1 MNESNLVQKFIWFS
15 ERAILLTIA
24 LATLFASA
32 SEIIRI
38 ISVKEVNLSDLF
50 LLFIYAEVLG
60 MVASFYANNRIPVT
74 LPLIIAMTA
83 LTRMIIQ
90 ESKDLN
96 AINIIY
102 EAIEHIEKRLSGL
115 LEPDLKEIS
124 LGSAEVQKI
133 FKVSKF
139 GKIAGSK
146 VINGEIKSKSKARII
161 RDGVVVYNGEIQS
174 IFREKN
180 QVKEVGTGLECGI
193 SIKDFIDFKE
203 KDVIESYLAEEIQ
216 RSI

>member
-1 MNESNLVQKFIWFS
+1 MNDSNIVQKFIWLS
-15 ERAILLTIA
+15 ERTILLTIA
-24 LATLFASA
+24 LATLFATA

-38 ISVKEVNLSDLF
+38 IEIQEVNLSDLF

-102 EAIEHIEKRLSGL
+102 EATGILILAISAYIMT
-115 LEPDLKEIS
+115 LKDKIS
-124 LGSAEVQKI
+124 LK
-133 FKVSKF
+133 KLLL
-139 GKIAGSK
+139 
-146 VINGEIKSKSKARII
+146 
-161 RDGVVVYNGEIQS
+161 
-174 IFREKN
+174 REK
-180 QVKEVGTGLECGI
+180 
-193 SIKDFIDFKE
+193 ID
-203 KDVIESYLAEEIQ
+203 ESDIPD
-216 RSI
+216 

>member
-38 ISVKEVNLSDLF
+38 ISVQEVNLSDLF

-90 ESKDLN
+90 ETKDLN

-102 EAIEHIEKRLSGL
+102 EATGILILAISAYIMT
-115 LEPDLKEIS
+115 LKDKIS
-124 LGSAEVQKI
+124 LKKLLLRDKI
-133 FKVSKF
+133 
-139 GKIAGSK
+139 
-146 VINGEIKSKSKARII
+146 
-161 RDGVVVYNGEIQS
+161 D
-174 IFREKN
+174 
-180 QVKEVGTGLECGI
+180 
-193 SIKDFIDFKE
+193 
-203 KDVIESYLAEEIQ
+203 ESDILD
-216 RSI
+216 